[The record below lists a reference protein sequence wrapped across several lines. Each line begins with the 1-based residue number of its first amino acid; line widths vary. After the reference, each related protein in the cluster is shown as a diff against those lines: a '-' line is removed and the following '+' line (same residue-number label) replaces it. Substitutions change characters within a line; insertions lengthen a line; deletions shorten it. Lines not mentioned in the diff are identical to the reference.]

1 MHIGIVVYGDLNRTS
16 GGYLYDRTVV
26 NYLRRRGDRVT
37 VFSQPQRPYPL
48 GLIDTFDVPFWRTLS
63 EAPIDVL
70 LQDELNHPSL
80 ALGNHWLRRAA
91 DFPIVAIVHHLRQSE
106 RRSPVDTAISR
117 WIERLYLQ
125 SPHAFIFNSEA
136 TRRDTIGATS
146 GMPTDRPSIVAPPS
160 GHRFGE
166 PLDPATVDSRAA
178 GDDPLRLAF
187 VGNVIPRKR
196 LHMLL
201 RGLARVTETDWCLD
215 VVGDLHANPSY
226 TDRVRRLISRSGVTD
241 RVTLHG
247 RLPNANLRQVLE
259 RSHTL
264 AVPSAY
270 EGYGIVYVEAMGRGL
285 PVLASPFGG
294 VQDVV
299 EDGTTG
305 FFVRSAS
312 DIAAAARQW
321 GHDRSLLAS
330 MGRAALEAYQRFP
343 TWDESSRRIASFL
356 DDLVSSHTSVR
367 DRTPGQA

>member
-26 NYLRRRGDRVT
+26 NFLRRRGDRVT

-48 GLIDTFDVPFWRTLS
+48 GLIDTFDIPYWRALAR
-63 EAPIDVL
+63 APIDVL

-91 DFPIVAIVHHLRQSE
+91 DYPIVAIVHHLRQSE
-106 RRSPVDTAISR
+106 RRSPADTAISR

-136 TRRDTIGATS
+136 TRRATEKAVS
-146 GMPTDRPSIVAPPS
+146 GMRADRPSIVAPPS

-166 PLDPATVDSRAA
+166 PLDPATVDARAA

-196 LHMLL
+196 LHLVL
-201 RGLARVTETDWCLD
+201 RGLARVTETDWRLD
-215 VVGDLHANPSY
+215 VVGDVHADPVY
-226 TDRVRRLISRSGVTD
+226 TDRVRRLISRSAVAD
-241 RVTLHG
+241 RVTVHG
-247 RLPNANLRQVLE
+247 RLPNADLRQILE
-259 RSHTL
+259 RSHAL
-264 AVPSAY
+264 AVPSTY

-312 DIAAAARQW
+312 DIAAAARRW
-321 GHDRSLLAS
+321 GGDRALLAS
-330 MGRAALEAYQRFP
+330 MGRAALQAYRRFP
-343 TWDESSRRIASFL
+343 TWDDSSRRIACFL
-356 DDLVSSHTSVR
+356 DDLVSPHTSAQVHASDQR
-367 DRTPGQA
+367 